1 MKHMLSAGT
10 DPAGRRMV
18 LWGLLRGALMSALM
32 LVVYYLIPLD
42 RRLDIQAAIGLVVGL
57 VAFVALVVRQ
67 VDAIERS
74 ERPRLRAYEAV
85 AVSLPFLL
93 VLFAATYFL
102 IDSDQADS
110 FTERMSRTDAL
121 YFTVTVFATVGFGDI
136 APQTETARVVTTIQM
151 LVDLVALGVIA
162 RVILGAVRVGLRRQ
176 SGGSDGDAVSDLD
189 PDRDDL
195 PEMPPDPPPPGA

>member
-1 MKHMLSAGT
+1 MKPTLSVGT

-32 LVVYYLIPLD
+32 LVMYYFIPLD
-42 RRLDIQAAIGLVVGL
+42 RRLDIEAAIGLVVGL
-57 VAFVALVVRQ
+57 VAFVAIVVWQ
-67 VDAIERS
+67 VDAIARS
-74 ERPRLRAYEAV
+74 ERPRLRAFEAV

-110 FTERMSRTDAL
+110 FTEPMTRTDAL
-121 YFTVTVFATVGFGDI
+121 YFTVTVFSTVGFGDI
-136 APQTETARVVTTIQM
+136 APQTETARVVATIQM

-176 SGGSDGDAVSDLD
+176 SGGSAGDVVPDLD
-189 PDRDDL
+189 PDPDDL
-195 PEMPPDPPPPGA
+195 PGMPPDAPPPGA

>member
-10 DPAGRRMV
+10 DSAGRRMM

-32 LVVYYLIPLD
+32 LVVYYLLPLD
-42 RRLDIQAAIGLVVGL
+42 RRLDIEAAVGLVVGL
-57 VAFVALVVRQ
+57 VAFVVLVAWQ
-67 VDAIERS
+67 IEAIARS
-74 ERPRLRAYEAV
+74 ERPRLRAFEAV

-110 FTERMSRTDAL
+110 FTEPMSRTDAL

-136 APQTETARVVTTIQM
+136 APRTEAARVVTTIQM

-176 SGGSDGDAVSDLD
+176 SGGSDGDAIPDLD

-195 PEMPPDPPPPGA
+195 PDLPPDPPPPGG